1 MDRSDA
7 EDVINFLVGN
17 LSLREQYKRFPKK
30 STIGDIFSKT
40 VNRAETLEQVLM
52 REYEHFLQYGRELS
66 DLFQDYLSYKRAH
79 NIVDFDDLL
88 VYLNRLLGEY
98 SEVCSE
104 LSSQYAHV
112 LVDEYQDT
120 NVLQAE
126 IVRALATY
134 HQNVM
139 VVGDDSQSIY
149 SFRGAHFRNILD
161 FPRFFPTSRLF
172 KLEENYRSPQPVLDL
187 ANSIIRSAREKYTK
201 CLYTRKADGSPPLLL
216 RPMDESGQSH
226 YICEKIKELQGG
238 GIPLREIAVLFRAS
252 FHSFDLEVSLTKHG
266 IPFVKYGG
274 FKFVESAHVKD
285 VLAHLRAWNNTG
297 DRISWNRML
306 LLIKQ
311 VGNKRSQEIIRFV
324 GRNPDG
330 LKRLAAYAEKLSPQ
344 HDLHRLVH
352 LFEKLAKPG
361 LSVSQQVRAVRDYY
375 EPIVITKYDDYPK
388 RLKELD
394 YLQDWT
400 LKYGRLEEF
409 LADIAL
415 EPPTANIAE
424 NHPDFA
430 RDHVVLSTIH
440 SAKGLEWKAVF
451 LISAVEGRVPS
462 IQAYGDEDL
471 LEDERRLF
479 YVAVTRAKE
488 FLYLCCPQRVSDRR
502 TGFRP
507 TPLSIFLRE
516 LPAANYC
523 QLADTAVDETAASS
537 EAESRESLQFR
548 PGDTVR
554 HPFFGRGRIIAL
566 PEKTKVQIRFED
578 GSTKLLHLNYAPLQR
593 VGSVY

>member
-1 MDRSDA
+1 
-7 EDVINFLVGN
+7 LVGKLN
-17 LSLREQYKRFPKK
+17 FREQYKRFPKK

-40 VNRAETLEQVLM
+40 VNRAETLDQVLM
-52 REYEHFLQYGRELS
+52 REYEQFLQYGRELS
-66 DLFQDYLSYKRAH
+66 ELFQSYIFYKREH

-88 VYLNRLLGEY
+88 VYLNRLLGEH
-98 SEVCSE
+98 SEVCYE

-126 IVRALATY
+126 IVRALAKY

-149 SFRGAHFRNILD
+149 SFRGARFRNILEFPKF
-161 FPRFFPTSRLF
+161 FPRSRIF

-201 CLYTRKADGSPPLLL
+201 CLYTRKTDGSPPLLL
-216 RPMDESGQSH
+216 RPPHESGQSG
-226 YICEKIKELQGG
+226 YVCKKIKELQGR
-238 GIPLREIAVLFRAS
+238 GIPLKEMAVLFRAS
-252 FHSFDLEVSLTKHG
+252 FHSFDLEVSLTKYG

-285 VLAHLRAWNNTG
+285 VMAHLRALKNSG
-297 DRISWNRML
+297 DRISWNRIL

-311 VGNKRSQEIIRFV
+311 VGSKRSQEIISFV
-324 GRNPDG
+324 GRNTDG
-330 LKRLAAYAEKLSPQ
+330 LKGLASYAEKLAPQ
-344 HDLHRLVH
+344 HGLHRLVH
-352 LFEKLAKPG
+352 LFEKLSKPG
-361 LSVSQQVRAVRDYY
+361 LSVSQRVRAVRDYY
-375 EPIVITKYDDYPK
+375 EPMVIAKYDDSPK
-388 RLKELD
+388 RLRELD

-400 LKYGRLEEF
+400 LQYDRLEEL

-451 LISAVEGRVPS
+451 LISAVEGRLPS
-462 IQAYGDEDL
+462 SQAYGDEAL
-471 LEDERRLF
+471 LEEERRLF

-488 FLYLCCPQRVSDRR
+488 FLYLCCPLGVSDRR

-507 TPLSIFLRE
+507 TPLSVFLRE
-516 LPAANYC
+516 LPPGNYC
-523 QLADTAVDETAASS
+523 QLADTAAEKTAISP
-537 EAESRESLQFR
+537 EAESRESPQFR

-554 HPFFGRGRIIAL
+554 HPFFGRGRIISL
-566 PEKTKVQIRFED
+566 PEETKVQIQFED
-578 GSTKLLHLNYAPLQR
+578 GSTKLLHLNFAPLQR
-593 VGSVY
+593 VGPVY